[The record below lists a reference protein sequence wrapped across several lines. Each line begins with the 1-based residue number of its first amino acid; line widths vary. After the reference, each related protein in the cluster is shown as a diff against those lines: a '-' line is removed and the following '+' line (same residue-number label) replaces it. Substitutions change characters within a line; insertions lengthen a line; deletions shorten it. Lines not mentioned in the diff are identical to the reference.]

1 MNSNLQLGPFVL
13 RLQWMVIILSVFVGY
28 LVVRYRLKR
37 VTDFEDRAKERI
49 IETIDLNQALIWFS
63 LGQVFILFLSP
74 LKQFFGGAFPKPNST
89 FKLLQRSALL
99 STF

>member
-89 FKLLQRSALL
+89 F
-99 STF
+99 